1 MRSLEGEILV
11 YDKMSAV
18 NEHRMIYLL
27 GCGKCGKLRRL
38 FLPQRFFYSSHFTVG
53 RYLLLEGGW
62 E

>member
-18 NEHRMIYLL
+18 NEQRMIYLL

-38 FLPQRFFYSSHFTVG
+38 FLLQRFFLLIPFYG
-53 RYLLLEGGW
+53 R
-62 E
+62 